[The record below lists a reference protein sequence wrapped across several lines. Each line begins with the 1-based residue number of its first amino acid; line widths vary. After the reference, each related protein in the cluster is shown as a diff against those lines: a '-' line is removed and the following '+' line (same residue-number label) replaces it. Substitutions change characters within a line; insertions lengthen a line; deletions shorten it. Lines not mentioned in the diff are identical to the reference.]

1 MTADQLTSTARE
13 SRAATYSR
21 RLPIR
26 PIEARGARVRADD
39 GRWYV
44 DCLAAA
50 GAMSL
55 GWNHPVISEAVMK
68 TVSSGEPLLSLDF
81 HTPSRDRFVDELLSI
96 LPVRLAADASIHLCS
111 PSGASAVEA
120 ALMLAEVAT
129 GGREHVGVQG
139 GFHGCTRAAR
149 AASSGGGLRQQPVV
163 LSPQA
168 SFLPYPQEYR
178 SPFGVGGEQGVEL
191 AIAAADALARPNSG
205 VTAPASL
212 IAEFVLGEGGVI
224 PAPPRWGQALRRTAS
239 TLGVPLIADEVQAG
253 MFRTGPAWAFQHC
266 GIEPDMVVISKGL
279 GSGIPIAVLVV
290 RKEFDVWEPGAF
302 TGTFRGNAMAFA
314 AASAVIRFARE
325 NGLRAQVTTRGKTF
339 LDGLNAVAS
348 QSKLVGDVR
357 GVGLMLGVEIV
368 DPDLPWRDAAGAP
381 APELAA
387 EIQRA
392 CLHHGLIV
400 ETGGQYG
407 NVVRFLPPLTIEE
420 SDIAAALNA
429 FESAL
434 AVVERTRATAE
445 PALVESR

>member
-1 MTADQLTSTARE
+1 MTASQLSSTARE
-13 SRAATYSR
+13 SAASTYSR

-26 PIEARGARVRADD
+26 PVEARGSRVRADD

-81 HTPSRDRFVDELLSI
+81 HTPARERFVEDLLSI
-96 LPVRLAADASIHLCS
+96 LPVGLAADASIHLCS

-163 LSPQA
+163 LSPHT
-168 SFLPYPQEYR
+168 SFLPYPQDYR
-178 SPFGVGGEQGVEL
+178 SPFGVAGEQGVEL
-191 AIAAADALARPNSG
+191 AVAAADALARPHSG

-212 IAEFVLGEGGVI
+212 IAEFMLGEGGVI
-224 PAPPRWGQALRRTAS
+224 PAPPRWGQALRRAAS

-253 MFRTGPAWAFQHC
+253 VYRTGPAWAFQHC

-325 NGLRAQVTTRGKTF
+325 NDLPGQVAVRGRLF
-339 LDGLNAVAS
+339 LDGLNAIAA
-348 QSKLVGDVR
+348 QSELVGEVR
-357 GVGLMLGVEIV
+357 GAGLMLGVEIV
-368 DPDLPWRDAAGAP
+368 DPDQPWPGDAAAP
-381 APELAA
+381 APELAGQ
-387 EIQRA
+387 IQSA
-392 CLHHGLIV
+392 CLQHGLIV

-420 SDIAAALNA
+420 ADIAAALNA
-429 FESAL
+429 FDSAL
-434 AVVERTRATAE
+434 GAVARTRSAGE
-445 PALVESR
+445 PALVVSR

>member
-1 MTADQLTSTARE
+1 MNTTQLTSMARE
-13 SRAATYSR
+13 SGAATYSR

-26 PIEARGARVRADD
+26 PVEARGARVRADD

-55 GWNHPVISEAVMK
+55 GWNHPVVSEAVMK

-81 HTPSRDRFVDELLSI
+81 HTPSRDRFVEELLSI
-96 LPVRLAADASIHLCS
+96 LPARLAADASIHLCS

-163 LSPQA
+163 LAPHA

-178 SPFGVGGEQGVEL
+178 SPFGVSGEQGVEL
-191 AIAAADALARPNSG
+191 AIAAADALARPHSG
-205 VTAPASL
+205 VTVPASL

-239 TLGVPLIADEVQAG
+239 TLGIPLIADEVQAG
-253 MFRTGPAWAFQHC
+253 MYRTGPAWAFQHC

-314 AASAVIRFARE
+314 AASAVMRFARE
-325 NGLRAQVTTRGKTF
+325 NGLRGQVTARGKVF
-339 LDGLNAVAS
+339 LDGLTAIAS
-348 QSKLVGDVR
+348 RSKLVGDVR
-357 GVGLMLGVEIV
+357 GIGLMLGVEIV
-368 DPDLPWRDAAGAP
+368 DPDLPWPHDAGAP

-387 EIQRA
+387 DIQRA

-407 NVVRFLPPLTIEE
+407 NVVRFLPPLIIEE
-420 SDIAAALNA
+420 PDISAALNA

-434 AVVERTRATAE
+434 VAVERTRSTSERAWA
-445 PALVESR
+445 ESR

>member
-1 MTADQLTSTARE
+1 
-13 SRAATYSR
+13 
-21 RLPIR
+21 
-26 PIEARGARVRADD
+26 
-39 GRWYV
+39 
-44 DCLAAA
+44 
-50 GAMSL
+50 
-55 GWNHPVISEAVMK
+55 
-68 TVSSGEPLLSLDF
+68 
-81 HTPSRDRFVDELLSI
+81 
-96 LPVRLAADASIHLCS
+96 
-111 PSGASAVEA
+111 
-120 ALMLAEVAT
+120 MLAEIAT
-129 GGREHVGVQG
+129 GGREHIGVQG

-149 AASSGGGLRQQPVV
+149 AASSGGGLRRQPVV

-178 SPFGVGGEQGVEL
+178 SPFGVSGERGVEL
-191 AIAAADALARPNSG
+191 AIAAAEAVARPHSG

-224 PAPPRWGQALRRTAS
+224 PAPARWGQALRRTAS

-253 MFRTGPAWAFQHC
+253 MYRTGPAWAFQHS
-266 GIEPDMVVISKGL
+266 GIEPDMMVISKGL

-325 NGLRAQVTTRGKTF
+325 NGLRGQVTARGKIF

-348 QSKLVGDVR
+348 DSALVGDVR

-368 DPDLPWRDAAGAP
+368 DPDMPWPDDAGAP

-387 EIQRA
+387 RIQRA
-392 CLHHGLIV
+392 CLQHGLIV

-407 NVVRFLPPLTIEE
+407 NVVRFLPPLTIDEP
-420 SDIAAALNA
+420 DIAAALNA
-429 FESAL
+429 FDAALSA
-434 AVVERTRATAE
+434 VERTR
-445 PALVESR
+445 

>member
-1 MTADQLTSTARE
+1 MTVSQCTSTARE
-13 SRAATYSR
+13 SAAATYSR

-26 PIEARGARVRADD
+26 PVEARGARVRADD

-55 GWNHPVISEAVMK
+55 GWNHPAVNEAVMK

-81 HTPSRDRFVDELLSI
+81 HTPSRDRFVEELLSI
-96 LPVRLAADASIHLCS
+96 LPVRLATDASVHLCS

-120 ALMLAEVAT
+120 ALMLAEIAT
-129 GGREHVGVQG
+129 GGREHIGVQG

-149 AASSGGGLRQQPVV
+149 AASSGGGLRRQPVV
-163 LSPQA
+163 LSPHA

-178 SPFGVGGEQGVEL
+178 SPFGVGGERGVEL
-191 AIAAADALARPNSG
+191 AIAAAEAVTRPHSG

-224 PAPPRWGQALRRTAS
+224 PAPARWGQALRRTAS

-253 MFRTGPAWAFQHC
+253 MYRTGPAWAFQHS
-266 GIEPDMVVISKGL
+266 GIEPDMMVISKGL

-325 NGLRAQVTTRGKTF
+325 NGLRRQVTARGKIF

-348 QSKLVGDVR
+348 DSALVGDVR

-368 DPDLPWRDAAGAP
+368 DPDVPWPDDAGAP

-387 EIQRA
+387 RIQQA
-392 CLHHGLIV
+392 CLQHGLIV

-407 NVVRFLPPLTIEE
+407 NVVRFLPPLTIDEP
-420 SDIAAALNA
+420 DIAAALNA
-429 FESAL
+429 FDAALSA
-434 AVVERTRATAE
+434 VERTR
-445 PALVESR
+445 

>member
-1 MTADQLTSTARE
+1 MTVSQCTSTARE
-13 SRAATYSR
+13 SAAATYSR

-26 PIEARGARVRADD
+26 PVEARGARVRADD

-55 GWNHPVISEAVMK
+55 GWNHPAVNEAVMK

-81 HTPSRDRFVDELLSI
+81 HTPSRDRFVEELLSI
-96 LPVRLAADASIHLCS
+96 LPVRLATDASVHLCS

-120 ALMLAEVAT
+120 ALMLAEIAT
-129 GGREHVGVQG
+129 GGREHIGVQG

-149 AASSGGGLRQQPVV
+149 AASSGGGLRRQPVG

-178 SPFGVGGEQGVEL
+178 SPFGVGGERGVEL
-191 AIAAADALARPNSG
+191 AIAAAEAVTRPHSG

-224 PAPPRWGQALRRTAS
+224 PAPARWGQALRRTAS

-253 MFRTGPAWAFQHC
+253 MYRTGPAWAFQHS
-266 GIEPDMVVISKGL
+266 GIEPDMMVISKGL

-325 NGLRAQVTTRGKTF
+325 NGLRAQVTARGKIF
-339 LDGLNAVAS
+339 LDGLNAVVSDSA
-348 QSKLVGDVR
+348 LVGDVR

-368 DPDLPWRDAAGAP
+368 DPDVPWPDDAGAP

-387 EIQRA
+387 RIQQA
-392 CLHHGLIV
+392 CLQHGLIV

-407 NVVRFLPPLTIEE
+407 NVVRFLPPLTIDEP
-420 SDIAAALNA
+420 DIAAALNA
-429 FESAL
+429 FDAAL
-434 AVVERTRATAE
+434 STVERTR
-445 PALVESR
+445 

>member
-1 MTADQLTSTARE
+1 MTVSQCTSTARE
-13 SRAATYSR
+13 SAAATYSR

-26 PIEARGARVRADD
+26 PVEARGARVRADD

-55 GWNHPVISEAVMK
+55 GWNHPAVNEAVMK

-81 HTPSRDRFVDELLSI
+81 HTPSRDRFVEELLSI
-96 LPVRLAADASIHLCS
+96 LPVRLATDASVHLCS

-120 ALMLAEVAT
+120 ALMLAEIAT
-129 GGREHVGVQG
+129 GGREHIGVQG

-149 AASSGGGLRQQPVV
+149 AASSGGGLRRQPVV

-178 SPFGVGGEQGVEL
+178 SPFGVSGERGVEL
-191 AIAAADALARPNSG
+191 AIAAAEAVARPHSG

-224 PAPPRWGQALRRTAS
+224 PAPARWGQALRRTAS

-253 MFRTGPAWAFQHC
+253 MYRTGPAWAFQHS
-266 GIEPDMVVISKGL
+266 GIEPDMMVISKGL

-325 NGLRAQVTTRGKTF
+325 NGLRGQVTARGKIF

-348 QSKLVGDVR
+348 DSALVGDVR

-368 DPDLPWRDAAGAP
+368 DPDMPWPDDAGAP

-387 EIQRA
+387 RIQQA
-392 CLHHGLIV
+392 CLQHGLIV

-407 NVVRFLPPLTIEE
+407 NVVRFLPPLTIDEP
-420 SDIAAALNA
+420 DIAAALNA
-429 FESAL
+429 FDAALSA
-434 AVVERTRATAE
+434 VERTR
-445 PALVESR
+445 

>member
-1 MTADQLTSTARE
+1 MTTSQFMSTARE
-13 SRAATYSR
+13 SGATTYSR

-26 PIEARGARVRADD
+26 PVEARGARVRADD

-55 GWNHPVISEAVMK
+55 GWNHPVVNEAVMK

-81 HTPSRDRFVDELLSI
+81 HTPARDRFVEELLSI

-120 ALMLAEVAT
+120 ALMLAEIAT
-129 GGREHVGVQG
+129 GGREHIGVQG

-149 AASSGGGLRQQPVV
+149 AASSGGGLRKQPVV

-178 SPFGVGGEQGVEL
+178 SPFGVGGEHGVEL
-191 AIAAADALARPNSG
+191 AITAAEAVARPHSG

-224 PAPPRWGQALRRTAS
+224 AAPARWGQALRRTAS
-239 TLGVPLIADEVQAG
+239 MLGVPLIADEVQAG
-253 MFRTGPAWAFQHC
+253 VFRTGPAWAFQHC

-314 AASAVIRFARE
+314 AASAVMRFARE
-325 NGLRAQVTTRGKTF
+325 NGLRGHVTARGKVF
-339 LDGLNAVAS
+339 LDGLNAIAS
-348 QSKLVGDVR
+348 GSTLVGDVR

-368 DPDLPWRDAAGAP
+368 DPDLPWPDDAGAP

-387 EIQRA
+387 RIQQA
-392 CLHHGLIV
+392 CLLHGLIV

-420 SDIAAALNA
+420 PDIAAALNA
-429 FESAL
+429 FDAAL
-434 AVVERTRATAE
+434 AAVERTR
-445 PALVESR
+445 

>member
-1 MTADQLTSTARE
+1 MNTTQLTPMARE
-13 SRAATYSR
+13 SAAATYSR

-26 PIEARGARVRADD
+26 PVEARGARVRADD

-55 GWNHPVISEAVMK
+55 GWNHPVVSEAVLK

-81 HTPSRDRFVDELLSI
+81 HTPSRDRFVEELLSI

-163 LSPQA
+163 LSPHA

-178 SPFGVGGEQGVEL
+178 SPFGVSGEQGVDL
-191 AIAAADALARPNSG
+191 AIAAADALARPHSG

-239 TLGVPLIADEVQAG
+239 TLGIPLIADEVQAG
-253 MFRTGPAWAFQHC
+253 MYRTGPAWAFQHC

-314 AASAVIRFARE
+314 AASAVMRFARE
-325 NGLRAQVTTRGKTF
+325 NGLRGQVTAHGKVF
-339 LDGLNAVAS
+339 LDGLNAIAS
-348 QSKLVGDVR
+348 RSKLIGDVR
-357 GVGLMLGVEIV
+357 GIGLMLGVEIV
-368 DPDLPWRDAAGAP
+368 DPDLPWPHDAGAP
-381 APELAA
+381 APQLAA
-387 EIQRA
+387 DIQRA

-420 SDIAAALNA
+420 PDIAAALNA
-429 FESAL
+429 FESAIV
-434 AVVERTRATAE
+434 AVERTRSTSERAWAE
-445 PALVESR
+445 SW